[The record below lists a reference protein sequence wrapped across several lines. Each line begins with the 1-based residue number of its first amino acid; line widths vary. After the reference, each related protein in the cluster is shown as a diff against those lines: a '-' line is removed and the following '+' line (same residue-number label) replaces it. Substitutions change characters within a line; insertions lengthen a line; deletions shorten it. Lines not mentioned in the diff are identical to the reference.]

1 MNIYISIRLIH
12 PDNDLNKMA
21 SFQFPRPLEEF
32 TFEEISS
39 RGLVAIGPPV
49 TVEGS
54 SLNMSIS
61 SSIYEVDNK
70 DIPKE
75 AVAYV
80 TTKHGRSG
88 GNYAVIAMQFYKK
101 P

>member
-1 MNIYISIRLIH
+1 
-12 PDNDLNKMA
+12 MA
-21 SFQFPRPLEEF
+21 WFKFSRPLEEL
-32 TFEEISS
+32 TFEETSS

-49 TVEGS
+49 TIEGS
-54 SLNMSIS
+54 SLNMSVS
-61 SSIYEVDNK
+61 SSIYEVDGK

-80 TTKHGRSG
+80 TAKYGRSG
-88 GNYAVIAMQFYKK
+88 GNYAVLAMQFYKK